1 MVLILNRTVICISEL
16 SSLFCFASVIF
27 VPETLCLVKPKIKIN
42 KTKQN
47 KTKKQTIVD
56 IIVSRSNRVYFEKKK
71 QCLNLTLNK
80 ASLFELWHNIVQEE
94 WEKGTLAIFFPVK

>member
-1 MVLILNRTVICISEL
+1 M
-16 SSLFCFASVIF
+16 FCFASVIF

-71 QCLNLTLNK
+71 KKCLTLTPNK
-80 ASLFELWHNIVQEE
+80 ASLFEL
-94 WEKGTLAIFFPVK
+94 